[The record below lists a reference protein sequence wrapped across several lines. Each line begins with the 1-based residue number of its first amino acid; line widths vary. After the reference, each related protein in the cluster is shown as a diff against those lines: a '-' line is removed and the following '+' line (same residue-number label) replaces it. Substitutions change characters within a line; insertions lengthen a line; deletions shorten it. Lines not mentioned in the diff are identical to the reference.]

1 VTADLPEPF
10 GLPGSRAQL
19 ARALAA
25 QDADADQ
32 PTGQAWAWCEPCWT
46 AEPESSCGICLGDD
60 SLDGPPCSHC
70 GGSGRCPVAG
80 RPVVVL

>member
-1 VTADLPEPF
+1 MSTDLPEPF

-19 ARALAA
+19 ARAL
-25 QDADADQ
+25 DADADAE
-32 PTGQAWAWCEPCWT
+32 PTARAWCEPCWT

-60 SLDGPPCSHC
+60 SLDGPPCEHC
-70 GGSGRCPVAG
+70 GGTARCPVAG